1 MKYFT
6 VIISVIYT
14 LSLFL
19 MGCSREKEIARTG
32 ESEKQSDSPYMNV
45 STFPYELE
53 TDGKTYFD
61 LPELDMSGKEE
72 YLEMLDITMRGLEI
86 QYSRMNELE
95 GLTLSDYPFQ
105 MIFYNQEGYLF
116 CQVAEGGVNY
126 SKIIRNDY
134 TGWIEYDGIICLI
147 DNKSDIRFRVKTPLN
162 IKRIKMKWIPLDD
175 MFYYNFVLTPV
186 GFEKLNVTPYEYILN
201 HR

>member
-1 MKYFT
+1 
-6 VIISVIYT
+6 
-14 LSLFL
+14 
-19 MGCSREKEIARTG
+19 
-32 ESEKQSDSPYMNV
+32 
-45 STFPYELE
+45 
-53 TDGKTYFD
+53 
-61 LPELDMSGKEE
+61 
-72 YLEMLDITMRGLEI
+72 
-86 QYSRMNELE
+86 
-95 GLTLSDYPFQ
+95 
-105 MIFYNQEGYLF
+105 MIFCNKEGHLF

-175 MFYYNFVLTPV
+175 MFFYNFVLTRA